1 MKYKRVL
8 FLLVL
13 DVIILSLSFFI
24 SLYFK
29 YDTFNNLDYLIYYNT
44 FVIPVTV
51 LKIGIF
57 YIFNFYKSLWEYA
70 SIEELVN
77 IITGVLVA
85 NIAAFFLT
93 VVIFGSTV
101 FSNSA
106 IITIVD
112 MILIGGSR
120 FTYRALRQYK
130 LKLIPDV
137 VRKKVLIVGAGAAG
151 VMILK
156 ELRNHKSFEVKP
168 IGFIDDDIEKKGKVV
183 NGVKV
188 LGNRYDIPSV
198 VEKFKVDEIIIA
210 LPSASSEDRIEL
222 LNISKNTSVKTKT
235 LPGIYELI
243 EGEISI
249 NKIRDVQLEDLL
261 GRDEVKLDIG
271 ELNNLISNQC
281 VLISGGAGSIG
292 SELARQI
299 IKYNPRKLILLD
311 IYENTLYD
319 FENELKTNYPTLDFE
334 AIVVSVRDKKDLYKV
349 FKKYKPNLVLHAA
362 AHKHVPLMES
372 SPSQAV
378 KNNIFG
384 TLNMLTGA
392 DKYNVNKLVLISTD
406 KAVNPTNV
414 MGATKRVAEK
424 LIQIYNERSKT
435 EFVAVRFGNVLGSN
449 GSVIPLFK
457 KQIEKGGPVTVTDP
471 DVVRYFMTIPEAC
484 QLVLQAGAM
493 AKGGEIFVLDMG
505 KPVKILDLACDLI
518 KLSGLE
524 PYKDIGI
531 EFIGLRPGEKLY
543 EELLIAS
550 PDLKNTQ
557 NDKIFVE
564 ESEYLDYDGIM
575 LKIYDLKKSLNK
587 ENPMEI
593 KLELVKLV
601 EGYKPFGN

>member
-156 ELRNHKSFEVKP
+156 ELRNHKSSEVKP

-484 QLVLQAGAM
+484 QLVLQAGAI

-564 ESEYLDYDGIM
+564 ESEYLDYDDIM

>member
-156 ELRNHKSFEVKP
+156 ELRNHKSSEVKP

-564 ESEYLDYDGIM
+564 ESEYLDYDDIM

>member
-471 DVVRYFMTIPEAC
+471 DVVRYFMTITEAC

-564 ESEYLDYDGIM
+564 ESEYLDYDGLM